1 MVTNEADGDPI
12 AGPDRLDDP
21 QAHAGPASA
30 GGVEET
36 EDRICGLGRNIR
48 SLVPAT
54 MSSLHHH
61 PILAACRLAERSIV

>member
-21 QAHAGPASA
+21 QAHAGPASVGA
-30 GGVEET
+30 GGVEGT

-48 SLVPAT
+48 SIVPAT
-54 MSSLHHH
+54 
-61 PILAACRLAERSIV
+61 